1 MKNCKFKLL
10 TVFLFVVL
18 NAQAQVD
25 TLSLSRCIEI
35 GLRNNLSL
43 KRSGEDIRISQIA
56 KSENRSK
63 LLPIIMAS
71 ASFTDNV
78 NRGTSLSDGTN
89 LGKVLGIDMPYMAG
103 RGLQYTTNGGLQF
116 SMPLYDQTI
125 FAGINIADRMVEISR
140 YSYEKA
146 AEDLTMEI
154 AKLYYLIQTTQ
165 EQIILI
171 GSNIRMLEELR
182 NITTAL
188 HDNDMA
194 LQIDVQRV
202 EINLE
207 NLRVQLDNANSMCEQ
222 QRNLLRYTL
231 DVDPDFPILVTRIN
245 GNDLL
250 CESRLLVGV
259 SSDLKELQ
267 LLNMQ
272 SELLLKKKESI
283 KQSYLPTLSLVAG
296 TSWTAYTDRF
306 SNYFHSHP
314 TNHWYNATFW
324 GLQLKIP
331 VFDGLARQHKIR
343 TLNAEYARS
352 CILIEDT
359 ENQLKTQYWNAVNDW
374 RNNVRNLKRSSDNYK
389 LAEDVYVVTTMQY
402 KEGVTSMS
410 TLLQDEMRMTEAQ
423 NSYVTTLYNFLLSE
437 LKLLKLTNQLE
448 TLSK

>member
-1 MKNCKFKLL
+1 MRNCKFKLL
-10 TVFLFVVL
+10 AVLLCVML
-18 NAQAQVD
+18 NANAQTD
-25 TLSLSRCIEI
+25 TLTLSRCIDI
-35 GLRNNLSL
+35 GIENNLSL
-43 KRSGEDIRISQIA
+43 KRAGEDIRISEIA

-78 NRGTSLSDGTN
+78 NRGTSLSDGAN

-103 RGLQYTTNGGLQF
+103 RGLQYSTNGGFQF

-125 FAGINIADRMVEISR
+125 YTGINIADRMVEISR
-140 YSYEKA
+140 CSFDKA
-146 AEDLTMEI
+146 VEDLTMEI

-165 EQIILI
+165 EQIILT
-171 GSNIRMLEELR
+171 GTNIRRLEELR
-182 NITTAL
+182 DITTAL

-194 LQIDVQRV
+194 LQVDVQRV

-207 NLRVQLDNANSMCEQ
+207 NLRVQLDNANSLCEQ
-222 QRNLLRYTL
+222 QKNLLRYTI
-231 DVDPDFPILVTRIN
+231 DVAPDFPISVSRISS
-245 GNDLL
+245 NDLL
-250 CESRLLVGV
+250 TESRLLIGV
-259 SSDLKELQ
+259 SPELKELR

-272 SELLLKKKESI
+272 SELLLKKKQSI

-331 VFDGLARQHKIR
+331 IFDGLARKHKIS
-343 TLNAEYARS
+343 TVNAEYSRTRL
-352 CILIEDT
+352 LIEDT
-359 ENQLKTQYWNAVNDW
+359 ERQFHTQYDNAVNDW
-374 RNNVRNLKRSSDNYK
+374 HNNVRNLKRSSDNY
-389 LAEDVYVVTTMQY
+389 LLSEEVYGVTAVQY
-402 KEGVTSMS
+402 KEGVASMS

-423 NSYVTTLYNFLLSE
+423 NSYVTTLYNYLMAE
-437 LKLLKLTNQLE
+437 LKLLKLTNQLD

>member
-1 MKNCKFKLL
+1 MRKRKFKLL
-10 TVFLFVVL
+10 SVFLCFAL
-18 NAQAQVD
+18 SIQAQTD

-35 GLRNNLSL
+35 GLENNLSL
-43 KRSGEDIRISQIA
+43 KRSGEDIRISEIA

-63 LLPIIMAS
+63 LLPVIMAS
-71 ASFTDNV
+71 AGFTDNV
-78 NRGTSLSDGTN
+78 NRGTSLSDGAN

-103 RGLQYTTNGGLQF
+103 RGLQYTTTGGFQF

-125 FAGINIADRMVEISR
+125 YTGINIADRMVEISR
-140 YSYEKA
+140 CSYEKA

-165 EQIILI
+165 EQITLTA
-171 GSNIRMLEELR
+171 SNIRMLEELR

-194 LQIDVQRV
+194 LQVDVQRV

-222 QRNLLRYTL
+222 QKNLLRYTL
-231 DVDPDFPILVTRIN
+231 DVAPDFPFSVTRIN
-245 GNDLL
+245 SNDLL
-250 CESRLLVGV
+250 SESRLLIGV
-259 SSDLKELQ
+259 SPDLKELQ

-296 TSWTAYTDRF
+296 TSWTAYTDKF

-324 GLQLKIP
+324 GLQLKVPI
-331 VFDGLARQHKIR
+331 FDGLARKHKIS
-343 TLNAEYARS
+343 TVNAEYARTR
-352 CILIEDT
+352 ILIEDT
-359 ENQLKTQYWNAVNDW
+359 ENQFRTQYGNAVNDW
-374 RNNVRNLKRSSDNYK
+374 HNNVRNLKRSSDNYK
-389 LAEDVYVVTTMQY
+389 LAEDVYMVTTMQY
-402 KEGVTSMS
+402 KEGVSSMS